1 MTGSR
6 KTAAGV
12 DPLEIPET
20 LKCVGTTAAAAATD
34 SAADQTAAERPKVEP
49 AQAKLIEEVTPSATE
64 VELDADERE
73 FRSMRRDVAGVKGSS
88 SSGVVA
94 ISVGKIPEKNA
105 FFRTSRDFHMVTA
118 ILDHPVGMEN
128 KFFAVTADMVGELQS
143 IGITAV
149 ADYSLF
155 LTQTTNGAYR
165 IVLVRQANIDGEQ
178 NEYHRTK
185 EIGLVRGYDE
195 WVRLFTDLPNHCY
208 KVFTAPHGRFSENPT
223 WLNLKPAKIFRL
235 AFRDRGNLIDSR
247 EHTLFKKLA
256 ARDSD

>member
-1 MTGSR
+1 MSSTS
-6 KTAAGV
+6 KKETAPPDTEQLV
-12 DPLEIPET
+12 
-20 LKCVGTTAAAAATD
+20 
-34 SAADQTAAERPKVEP
+34 P
-49 AQAKLIEEVTPSATE
+49 APGPKLIAEEAAPSATE
-64 VELDADERE
+64 EELDADERE
-73 FRSMRRDVAGVKGSS
+73 FREMRRDVDGVKGA
-88 SSGVVA
+88 SGTGTVA

-118 ILDHPVGMEN
+118 ILDHAVGMEN
-128 KFFAVTADMVGELQS
+128 KFFAVTKDMVGELQS

-149 ADYSLF
+149 ADYSLY

-165 IVLVRQANIDGEQ
+165 IVPVRQADEDGEQ

-185 EIGLVRGYDE
+185 EIGLERGYDE

-247 EHTLFKKLA
+247 EHALFKKLA
-256 ARDSD
+256 ARDFD